1 MNARLTLKDSNL
13 EFIFNLNKML
23 EASMQKKKKKK
34 MDYYDFNNNAA
45 QKEH

>member
-23 EASMQKKKKKK
+23 EASMQKKKKK